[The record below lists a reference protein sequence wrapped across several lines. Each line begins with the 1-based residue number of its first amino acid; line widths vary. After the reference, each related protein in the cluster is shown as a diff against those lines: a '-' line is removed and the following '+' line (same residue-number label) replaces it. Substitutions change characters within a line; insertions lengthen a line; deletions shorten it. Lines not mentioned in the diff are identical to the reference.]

1 MKSNPSWILILT
13 KKEEE
18 NALTKHNWFSR
29 KRIRTSSCE

>member
-18 NALTKHNWFSR
+18 NDLPKVLNTTDSQEK
-29 KRIRTSSCE
+29 E